1 MERTRVRLLTA
12 LVVVALFR
20 GALPSSDSR
29 AAEPRLVK
37 QDFAVDPAWDGF
49 RNRLIADEPHFT
61 RQDFGYRRTNFAGG
75 KTPGEIGGFVQRSAT
90 PAWYA
95 KAIEP
100 RTLDDHLTA
109 SGKLAVREAQGSSGV
124 LFGWFNESSR
134 GWRTPNS
141 LGVRV
146 DGNGGKY
153 WVFYEYGTK
162 TWETGGGGAFDGQQY
177 QRTRTIPFKADGSM
191 HAWSIDYDPAGH
203 GGDGLITFRIDDRT
217 YTVALGKGHRAAG
230 ATFDRFGIW
239 NVQTS
244 GKGAELYLDDL
255 VVNGRRESF
264 DDDPRWE
271 AVGNEAEFAEQVY
284 RPLQNFGY
292 SATSHAGGAAGEIG
306 GIVFRDEKPA
316 YYGAAVGPF
325 TLADEFNAS
334 GTLAFVRA
342 SSDSGAYF
350 GFFNAASK
358 QANAAAESSAR
369 QRNYLAILLEGP
381 SRVGHY
387 VRPGFGAADGR
398 GVTGGTSEGW
408 PVLRPDGLVHR
419 WTLHYR
425 PKGEAGMIEMT
436 LDDRAY
442 SLELA
447 PDLVKAGATFDR
459 LGIFNM
465 QSGGQFVEIYL
476 DDLSYTKR

>member
-1 MERTRVRLLTA
+1 MDRTLVNLLA
-12 LVVVALFR
+12 VLVVAALF
-20 GALPSSDSR
+20 GAGPGPAVLR
-29 AAEPRLVK
+29 ADEPQIVK
-37 QDFAVDPAWDGF
+37 QDFASDPHWDGF
-49 RNRLIADEPHFT
+49 RNRLIADEPHVT
-61 RQDFGYRRTNFAGG
+61 RQDFGYRRTNHAGG
-75 KTPGEIGGFVQRSAT
+75 KSPGEIGGFVQRSAT
-90 PAWYA
+90 PTWYA
-95 KAIEP
+95 KVIEP
-100 RTLDDHLTA
+100 RTLDDRLSA
-109 SGKLAVREAQGSSGV
+109 SGKLAVREAQGSSGL
-124 LFGWFNESSR
+124 LFGWFNDSSR

-162 TWETGGGGAFDGQQY
+162 TWETGGGGAFEGEQY
-177 QRTRTIPFKADGSM
+177 QRTKTPPFKADGSV

-203 GGDGLITFRIDDRT
+203 GGDGLVTFRIDDRT

-230 ATFDRFGIW
+230 ATFNRFGIW

-244 GKGAELYLDDL
+244 GKGAEMYLDDL
-255 VVNGRRESF
+255 VVDGQRMAF
-264 DDDPRWE
+264 DEDPRWE
-271 AVGNEAEFAEQVY
+271 AVGNEARFAEQVY

-292 SATSHAGGAAGEIG
+292 SATSHAGAAGEIG

-316 YYGAAVGPF
+316 YYGAPVGPF
-325 TLADEFNAS
+325 TLADAFRAS

-358 QANAAAESSAR
+358 QANDVAESTAR
-369 QRNYLAILLEGP
+369 QKNYLATLLEGP

-387 VRPGFGAADGR
+387 VRPSFGAADGR
-398 GVTGGTSEGW
+398 GATGGTSEGW
-408 PVLRPDGLVHR
+408 PVLRPDGRTHR
-419 WTLHYR
+419 WSLAYR
-425 PKGEAGMIEMT
+425 PNGDGGTIAMT

-442 SLELA
+442 TMDLSPE
-447 PDLVKAGATFDR
+447 LVKAGATLDR
-459 LGIFNM
+459 FGIFNM

-476 DDLSYTKR
+476 DDMSYTRR